1 MVLLGGN
8 YFKHLLNVTGCMF
21 IKLIP
26 LKSFKSTSFYVTTKE
41 ATSRFNTPAVWIDMD
56 NTYAVRRSIPPGC
69 SSECLRTSRAD
80 VNSFWQM
87 LHTIGDSINFG
98 GKA

>member
-8 YFKHLLNVTGCMF
+8 YFKYLLNVTGCMF

-26 LKSFKSTSFYVTTKE
+26 LKSFKSTSFHVTTEE
-41 ATSRFNTPAVWIDMD
+41 ATSRFSTPAVWIDVD
-56 NTYAVRRSIPPGC
+56 NTYAVRRSIPTGC
-69 SSECLRTSRAD
+69 SSQCLRTSLAD
-80 VNSFWQM
+80 VKSFWQTR
-87 LHTIGDSINFG
+87 HAIGDIINLG